1 MKYYAVI
8 DTNVLISAML
18 KEGSLPWMII
28 DQINKGTIVPLLND
42 EIVNEYYEVSKRNEF
57 GFDDLFI
64 ENTICSLTDK
74 AISIERLSS
83 DEKIVDKGDVVF
95 YEIVL
100 SGRQNHDAYLVT
112 GNIKHFPKK
121 HFIVTPREML
131 ETIGIIEKSQ

>member
-28 DQINKGTIVPLLND
+28 EQVNKGTIVPLLND
-42 EIVNEYYEVSKRNEF
+42 EIINEYYEVSKRNEF

-64 ENTICSLTDK
+64 ENIVGLITNKSISL
-74 AISIERLSS
+74 ERLSS
-83 DEKIVDKGDVVF
+83 DEKIIDEGDVVF

-100 SGRQNHDAYLVT
+100 SGRQKYDAYLVT

-121 HFIVTPREML
+121 PFIVTPREML
-131 ETIGIIEKSQ
+131 ETIGIIKR